1 MELYLCSL
9 FKSLSNK
16 TPEIY
21 SNNPYLSYLYKIVC
35 DSISTMYKSTPI
47 YLCQEN
53 NSSILKSI
61 NEILKENENYSVE
74 LKGFY
79 VNQSNTKIEIT
90 NLMNKGIVDFVM
102 SKISVLETVL
112 SVSSQMLRTE
122 LIVNKHI

>member
-9 FKSLSNK
+9 FKSLSYK
-16 TPEIY
+16 HPEIY

-47 YLCQEN
+47 YLCQKN
-53 NSSILKSI
+53 NSLILKSI

-122 LIVNKHI
+122 LIVNKYI